1 MIGVVT
7 SHHNEEVITYT
18 WMKDGLAF
26 KSGPKIC
33 CIPVNSSGIYQ
44 VLVVKTDE
52 AVSCLSQSVEIGKI
66 TDN

>member
-1 MIGVVT
+1 
-7 SHHNEEVITYT
+7 
-18 WMKDGLAF
+18 MKDGLAF

-66 TDN
+66 KDN